1 MSTAKQKEVIKVN
14 TQDLMRVLAQVKGAK
29 PATILTSTKVEMN
42 KTGNPYHN
50 RITKQAEANIFLN
63 YNYEK
68 AVNARLVKEGKEPNF
83 VASAP
88 AWGESIPG
96 TPLVLHK
103 GSLYLTVGYL
113 TNNTPKSEYFC
124 DGEPIAKVEIENYLK
139 PKSSSAAK
147 QGLEAEDEVVVR
159 KFKLESIK
167 EIRMGG
173 KIYEIIA
180 D

>member
-1 MSTAKQKEVIKVN
+1 MSTATQKEVIQVN
-14 TQDLMRVLAQVKGAK
+14 TQDLMRVLTQVKGAK
-29 PATILTSTKVEMN
+29 PATILTTTEVKMN
-42 KTGNPYHN
+42 KTGNPYHG
-50 RITKQAEANIFLN
+50 RITKQAVANIFLN

-68 AVNARLVKEGKEPNF
+68 AVNARLVKEGKEANF

-88 AWGESIPG
+88 VWGEAIPG
-96 TPLVLHK
+96 TPLVLYK

-124 DGEPIAKVEIENYLK
+124 DGEPIAKDTIADYLK
-139 PKSSSAAK
+139 QKSSSAAK

-173 KIYEIIA
+173 KIYQIIA